1 MKKKVE
7 ISLHSDFISVS
18 LNDVFKNHRIVCE
31 FISINIFQIALNK
44 LLIEN
49 KSKKYNN
56 ITSTELRKI
65 NIHTLTKR
73 CINLINSYINLD
85 KETALKSM
93 DFVYS
98 TDIEYQEILK
108 DVHKTAL
115 NSNRNIFLAK
125 FSYVYI
131 KTCLSYETNVSN
143 ILSNDTSY
151 SKSYIKNLVK
161 ECFKKGFIKQSER
174 GISGGVLT
182 NKTISHLRQ

>member
-1 MKKKVE
+1 M
-7 ISLHSDFISVS
+7 
-18 LNDVFKNHRIVCE
+18 
-31 FISINIFQIALNK
+31 
-44 LLIEN
+44 
-49 KSKKYNN
+49 
-56 ITSTELRKI
+56 
-65 NIHTLTKR
+65 
-73 CINLINSYINLD
+73 INSYINLD

-115 NSNRNIFLAK
+115 NSNRNKFLAK

>member
-7 ISLHSDFISVS
+7 IKLSNNSISVS
-18 LNDVFKNHRIVCE
+18 LNDVFQNHRIVCD
-31 FISINIFQIALNK
+31 FISINVYQIALNR
-44 LLIEN
+44 LTIEN
-49 KSKKYNN
+49 KSKKHKN

-85 KETALKSM
+85 KQSAYISM
-93 DFVYS
+93 DFIYS
-98 TDIEYQEILK
+98 TDIEYRKLLK
-108 DVHKTAL
+108 SIHKSST
-115 NSNRNIFLAK
+115 NTERNQFLAN

-143 ILSNDTSY
+143 ILSKNTSY
-151 SKSYIKNLVK
+151 SKSYIKNLIK
-161 ECFKKGFIKQSER
+161 ECFKKGFIKQSEK

-182 NKTISHLRQ
+182 NKSIRYLKQ